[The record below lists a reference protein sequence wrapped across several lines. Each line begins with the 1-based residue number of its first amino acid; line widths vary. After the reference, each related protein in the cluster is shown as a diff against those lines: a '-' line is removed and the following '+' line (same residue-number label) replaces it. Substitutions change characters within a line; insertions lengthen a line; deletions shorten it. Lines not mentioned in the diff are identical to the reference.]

1 MRYASLRAHYGAM
14 LYCVPIV
21 PLFHYSI
28 IPGKRFNVKLF
39 NRFTTCFL
47 PKKIRCPSGF
57 TLLEILISIA
67 IMGIIMVGLEQT
79 LRTAISAY
87 DENTAKQELLSR
99 GRYAMERM
107 AMFIR
112 ESDDAPEPSAQ
123 SDQEIIKASERV
135 LDTYTNS
142 DNTYAVAGDGKPDA
156 DNDGDGIL
164 NEDAATPDP
173 PEYVTFDLDK
183 TDSSNWKL
191 QEVLPDYSTGA
202 TLDDYVSAR
211 VICENVTA
219 FKCNRLDTDLI
230 EIELTLNDGNTE
242 VSLKTRVRSKFITG
256 S

>member
-1 MRYASLRAHYGAM
+1 MF
-14 LYCVPIV
+14 YCRFNKINSSVSRVPQEV
-21 PLFHYSI
+21 PLKA
-28 IPGKRFNVKLF
+28 GWAVK
-39 NRFTTCFL
+39 TA
-47 PKKIRCPSGF
+47 GF

-87 DENTAKQELLSR
+87 DENKAKQELLSR

-112 ESDDAPEPSAQ
+112 ECDAAPEPSAQ
-123 SDQEIIKASERV
+123 SDQEIVKVSERV
-135 LDTYTNS
+135 LDSYN
-142 DNTYAVAGDGKPDA
+142 NTTHAYAIDGDGKLDA

-164 NEDAATPDP
+164 NEDATTPDP

-191 QEVLPDYSTGA
+191 QEQLPDYSTGGTPPDYNTA
-202 TLDDYVSAR
+202 T

-230 EIELTLNDGNTE
+230 EIELTLNDGTTE
-242 VSLKTRVRSKFITG
+242 VSLKTRVRSRFITG